1 MNPFARL
8 ELLIGSD
15 SLNSL
20 KNATVA
26 VIGLGGVGGMC
37 LETLAR
43 SGVGNLIIQDYDVVE
58 QSNINRQVIAD
69 GSSIGKKKTVMFA
82 ERIGKINPDCAVT
95 VIDEP
100 FNNDSSVLENRTD
113 YLADAIDDI
122 GNKYLLI
129 KECLERQIPFI
140 SSMGMARKLDWR
152 KIAVTDIRATTHD
165 PIARVIRKKLREDN
179 ITATF
184 PVVTSTEK
192 PLKTAGLGSYMPVVA
207 IAGIVMAD
215 YIIKKI
221 ISG

>member
-1 MNPFARL
+1 
-8 ELLIGSD
+8 
-15 SLNSL
+15 
-20 KNATVA
+20 
-26 VIGLGGVGGMC
+26 
-37 LETLAR
+37 
-43 SGVGNLIIQDYDVVE
+43 
-58 QSNINRQVIAD
+58 
-69 GSSIGKKKTVMFA
+69 
-82 ERIGKINPDCAVT
+82 
-95 VIDEP
+95 
-100 FNNDSSVLENRTD
+100 VLDNRTD

>member
-1 MNPFARL
+1 
-8 ELLIGSD
+8 
-15 SLNSL
+15 
-20 KNATVA
+20 
-26 VIGLGGVGGMC
+26 
-37 LETLAR
+37 
-43 SGVGNLIIQDYDVVE
+43 
-58 QSNINRQVIAD
+58 
-69 GSSIGKKKTVMFA
+69 
-82 ERIGKINPDCAVT
+82 
-95 VIDEP
+95 
-100 FNNDSSVLENRTD
+100 
-113 YLADAIDDI
+113 
-122 GNKYLLI
+122 
-129 KECLERQIPFI
+129 
-140 SSMGMARKLDWR
+140 MGMARKLDWR